1 MSGLKNTA
9 KRMISFSTGKG
20 YSTKGE
26 RRAKAAAQE
35 KSRLDAI
42 YGAGQIPDEEEGRR
56 RARRKQ
62 AGVVG
67 SRAST
72 VLTDTLGG

>member
-9 KRMISFSTGKG
+9 KRMMSFSTGKG

-26 RRAKAAAQE
+26 RRAKAAAKE
-35 KSRLDAI
+35 KGRLDAI
-42 YGAGQIPDEEEGRR
+42 YGGADLPDDEQLRR
-56 RARRKQ
+56 TARRKQ
-62 AGVVG
+62 AGVRG

-72 VLTDTLGG
+72 VLTDQLGA

>member
-20 YSTKGE
+20 YSTKQE
-26 RRAKAAAQE
+26 RAAKAAAQE
-35 KSRLDAI
+35 KGRLDAI
-42 YGAGQIPDEEEGRR
+42 YAGADLPDPEEGRR

-62 AGVVG
+62 AGQRG